1 MWDDYIDDGGCEGFE
16 GENGDDDLLDESF
29 DEEGDCDECPDFEE
43 TNEEDACVSE
53 PAEEERSR
61 MDLTDALILGTMI
74 ARNAYE
80 EARLH
85 RLISKSRK

>member
-1 MWDDYIDDGGCEGFE
+1 MWDDYIDDGGCESFE
-16 GENGDDDLLDESF
+16 GENDFLDDSF
-29 DEEGDCDECPDFEE
+29 DEESDCDECQEFEE
-43 TNEEDACVSE
+43 TDGEDACVSE
-53 PAEEERSR
+53 SAEEERTR

-74 ARNAYE
+74 SGNAYE

>member
-1 MWDDYIDDGGCEGFE
+1 MWDDYFDDGCEGFE
-16 GENGDDDLLDESF
+16 GENDFLENSF
-29 DEEGDCDECPDFEE
+29 DEESDCDEYQDFEE
-43 TNEEDACVSE
+43 TDGEDARVSE
-53 PAEEERSR
+53 YAEKERSR

-74 ARNAYE
+74 SGNAYE

>member
-1 MWDDYIDDGGCEGFE
+1 MWDDYIDDGGYEGFE
-16 GENGDDDLLDESF
+16 GENDFLDDSF
-29 DEEGDCDECPDFEE
+29 DEESDCDECQEFEE
-43 TNEEDACVSE
+43 TDGEDARVSE
-53 PAEEERSR
+53 SAEEERTR

-74 ARNAYE
+74 AGNAYE